1 MKNTTTHDTTMT
13 DTKMQ
18 ETAPQKSASG
28 TSAHPSTVAS
38 KVISYVAKHVK
49 SLKHESH
56 KIGYRKDHP
65 KAGAGVKAPSAPVLK

>member
-1 MKNTTTHDTTMT
+1 MQDTPPHDTTMT

-18 ETAPQKSASG
+18 ETAPKKSGSG
-28 TSAHPSTVAS
+28 TRAHPSTVAP
-38 KVISYVAKHVK
+38 KVISPQAKHVK

-65 KAGAGVKAPSAPVLK
+65 KAGTGVKAPSEPVL